1 MKKLFLVLVLAL
13 SAISANAQFNGH
25 FYEADPDAWVDKEPF
40 FACQNN
46 CVYNG
51 WGQNL
56 QNITAVI
63 NGTDVYS
70 FPYVWEYG
78 KLIVLNKENGFEF
91 SSGDTISLYWGN
103 QCIGTWKYKTSSAL
117 SGIKFRGGKNAGKIL
132 KSVWKYV
139 KKIR

>member
-56 QNITAVI
+56 
-63 NGTDVYS
+63 
-70 FPYVWEYG
+70 
-78 KLIVLNKENGFEF
+78 
-91 SSGDTISLYWGN
+91 
-103 QCIGTWKYKTSSAL
+103 
-117 SGIKFRGGKNAGKIL
+117 
-132 KSVWKYV
+132 
-139 KKIR
+139 